1 MTDSFDMELG
11 AWLESKRAEKGLT
24 QADIARRMGVT
35 RTAVHCWEK
44 GKRKLYADVLLE
56 YCEAC
61 GINLQDFIDERRR

>member
-35 RTAVHCWEK
+35 RTAVH
-44 GKRKLYADVLLE
+44 
-56 YCEAC
+56 
-61 GINLQDFIDERRR
+61 